1 MSDYREI
8 GFGEGDMEL
17 EQEQAVELREKEDR
31 CQRGGL
37 DLVEVDAPPAGFA
50 ICVCGYCHEVKSA
63 AELGWQDER
72 LAVYVCDQCA
82 DATMERDNRSL

>member
-1 MSDYREI
+1 MIRGFREI
-8 GFGEGDMEL
+8 GFGEGDREL
-17 EQEQAVELREKEDR
+17 EREQAEKEGR

-37 DLVEVDAPPAGFA
+37 DLVEVTNAPAGYSV
-50 ICVCGYCHEVKSA
+50 CVCGYCHEVKTA

-82 DATMERDNRSL
+82 EATMERDTRSL